1 MKIRGIFI
9 TSILFIFLLLIENM
23 GFSADLKDY
32 KPKSPDEEAIVSLLN
47 KWKET
52 WESRNIQGFLDLWHD
67 DAKIMLYPRRIATKE
82 EAKRFLPNQMAAF
95 CCGHKFETPE
105 IDISGKEANVEIWV
119 VLTEGMHFQYNWLYG
134 LNLVKE
140 NNRWSIMSWKYR
152 GQ

>member
-1 MKIRGIFI
+1 MKRRGIFI

-67 DAKIMLYPRRIATKE
+67 DAKIMLVGRIATKE
-82 EAKRFLPNQMAAF
+82 EAKPFLPNQMAAF

-105 IDISGKEANVEIWV
+105 IDVSGKEANVEIWV
-119 VLTEGMHFQYNWLYG
+119 VLTKGFHKYNNWLYWF
-134 LNLVKE
+134 NLVKE
-140 NNRWSIMSWKYR
+140 NNRWLIMSWKRR

>member
-1 MKIRGIFI
+1 
-9 TSILFIFLLLIENM
+9 M

-67 DAKIMLYPRRIATKE
+67 DAKIMLYPTRIATKE
-82 EAKRFLPNQMAAF
+82 EAKPFLPNQMAAF

-105 IDISGKEANVEIWV
+105 IDVSGKEANVEIWIV
-119 VLTEGMHFQYNWLYG
+119 ITEGMHNQYNWFYW

-152 GQ
+152 